1 MKQLR
6 KIKLS
11 TLLSSDKARIVF
23 VVIGICVILLIFI
36 SGQFENKKDTKEI
49 TKEMSSSDYCENLK
63 KELTDMIEKLEGVGD
78 AQVLL
83 TLESSYEY
91 IYLDDD
97 KTLTKILEPKVR
109 GVAVICAGGND
120 PVVKE
125 RITKLLSTILSV
137 STSSISVSKSI

>member
-1 MKQLR
+1 MKKLD
-6 KIKLS
+6 KVKLS
-11 TLLSSDKARIVF
+11 SLLSSDKARIAF
-23 VVIGICVILLIFI
+23 VVIGISAILLIFL
-36 SGQFENKKDTKEI
+36 SGQFTDKNSSKEVVQ
-49 TKEMSSSDYCENLK
+49 EMSSSDYCENLTS
-63 KELTDMIEKLEGVGD
+63 ELTDMIENLEGVGD

-91 IYLDDD
+91 VYLDDD
-97 KTLTKILEPKVR
+97 KTLAKILEPKVR
-109 GVAVICAGGND
+109 GVAVICTGGND

>member
-1 MKQLR
+1 MKKLD
-6 KIKLS
+6 KVKLS
-11 TLLSSDKARIVF
+11 SLLSSDKARIAF
-23 VVIGICVILLIFI
+23 VVIGICAILLIFL
-36 SGQFENKKDTKEI
+36 SGQFTDKKSSKEVVQ
-49 TKEMSSSDYCENLK
+49 EMSSSDYCENLTS
-63 KELTDMIEKLEGVGD
+63 ELTDMIENLEGVGD

-97 KTLTKILEPKVR
+97 KTLAKILEPKVR
-109 GVAVICAGGND
+109 GVAVICTGGND

>member
-1 MKQLR
+1 MKKLD
-6 KIKLS
+6 KVKLS
-11 TLLSSDKARIVF
+11 SLLSSDKARIAF
-23 VVIGICVILLIFI
+23 VVIGICAILLIFL
-36 SGQFENKKDTKEI
+36 SGQFTDKNSSKEVMQ
-49 TKEMSSSDYCENLK
+49 EMSSSDYCENLTA
-63 KELTDMIEKLEGVGD
+63 ELTDMIENLEGVGD

-97 KTLTKILEPKVR
+97 KTLAKILEPKVR
-109 GVAVICAGGND
+109 GVAVICTGGND